1 MIEITFEKMSNDY
14 KEKHKQ
20 SELVYIYIYVAF
32 VETISAKLVMAIK

>member
-1 MIEITFEKMSNDY
+1 MSNNY

-20 SELVYIYIYVAF
+20 SEFVYIYIYVAF